1 MLRLMIKVD
10 LEFKTGD
17 RKISKERFVVHRT
30 KILIFFV
37 TGQLAFNNSAPPT
50 LANTWS
56 CQWNIMAGRFKVGK
70 GAVTGSTLL
79 GIAAAL
85 GYSLYKSVY
94 TGTMN
99 Q

>member
-1 MLRLMIKVD
+1 
-10 LEFKTGD
+10 
-17 RKISKERFVVHRT
+17 
-30 KILIFFV
+30 
-37 TGQLAFNNSAPPT
+37 
-50 LANTWS
+50 
-56 CQWNIMAGRFKVGK
+56 MAGRFKVGK

-99 Q
+99 